1 MLCAPR
7 PRPRAR
13 LSLSL
18 AVSPSLRPQ
27 RSGRES
33 TAAAARRAA
42 RTYSITVE
50 WNHMFCSSPA
60 RYQHASS
67 VVLSR
72 CRAACTPARTW
83 QGRCRVAAC
92 ATFTQA
98 RLARRPY
105 CLPRERARGRERE
118 REREREEKE
127 KRKRERERERERERK
142 REREKARVPTPPR
155 LPPNTSSTCSLVR
168 RITHVH
174 GCGRCVAEEAGGVRE
189 RACVRGS
196 ARAPVPPNGK
206 GARIARLPKIT

>member
-1 MLCAPR
+1 MARIHSCYVH
-7 PRPRAR
+7 RAR
-13 LSLSL
+13 ARARGSLSL

-83 QGRCRVAAC
+83 QCRCRVAAC

-127 KRKRERERERERERK
+127 REEKERK
-142 REREKARVPTPPR
+142 RAREGKRKKERKRKSESPYTSTSASQHIQHMQSRTAHNTRTR
-155 LPPNTSSTCSLVR
+155 LRQMRCGGGR
-168 RITHVH
+168 RS
-174 GCGRCVAEEAGGVRE
+174 A
-189 RACVRGS
+189 RACVCPWECTCTS
-196 ARAPVPPNGK
+196 AS
-206 GARIARLPKIT
+206 

>member
-105 CLPRERARGRERE
+105 CLPRESEG
-118 REREREEKE
+118 
-127 KRKRERERERERERK
+127 KRERERERERRERER
-142 REREKARVPTPPR
+142 REREKESERGKEKEREKEKKRESLHLHVCLPTHPAHAV
-155 LPPNTSSTCSLVR
+155 SY
-168 RITHVH
+168 
-174 GCGRCVAEEAGGVRE
+174 
-189 RACVRGS
+189 
-196 ARAPVPPNGK
+196 
-206 GARIARLPKIT
+206 GA